1 MYVYNDYIC
10 ILMCVCVPN
19 PRETKVYAQHVMHTF
34 GYVHA
39 RQTQDDYIVLS
50 PGPRTN
56 ESYQGHS
63 HGSSLIFCGNTTLLL
78 IPVQE
83 GLGP

>member
-34 GYVHA
+34 GYMHT
-39 RQTQDDYIVLS
+39 RQTQDDSIVLGS
-50 PGPRTN
+50 
-56 ESYQGHS
+56 
-63 HGSSLIFCGNTTLLL
+63 GSSTSERK
-78 IPVQE
+78 PH
-83 GLGP
+83 